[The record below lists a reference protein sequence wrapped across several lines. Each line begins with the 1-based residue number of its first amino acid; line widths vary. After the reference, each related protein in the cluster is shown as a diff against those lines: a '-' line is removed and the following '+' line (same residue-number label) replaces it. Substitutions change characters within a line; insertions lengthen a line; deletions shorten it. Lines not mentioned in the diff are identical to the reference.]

1 MKSHRSKARKRPLDE
16 LIFSALSQLQVLRYN
31 PRSIRRYQT
40 VWRKLIIYAQQ
51 RDYKGPL
58 REQLIDDFLDHHNI
72 DPRLPVGTNKGWKLH
87 AEYAMKILWHYSRF
101 GYFERCKQEA
111 SHLKIPAAM
120 RKSFQEYKTYCEV
133 ERRLKPVT
141 VEQYMR
147 QILLF
152 LDFLSKRDIEH
163 FNEIRPED
171 LSDFVYSLSRYRRKT
186 ISTVVSDVRGYL
198 LFLFYKGKSSRD
210 LSVCLPGV
218 YQPEKDSIPSVWEK
232 ELLAQ
237 LLEKIDRRS
246 PRGKRDYALILLAAR
261 LGLRSMDIKALTLDQ
276 IDWDAETITIIQSKS
291 GMRQQLPLTDEIGTA
306 LIDYLQH
313 VRPESRYREVFLK
326 LRGPCKPFSDENHL
340 HAIVRYW
347 RSVAG
352 IRFRSPQKHGLHSL
366 RHTLATHL
374 LEEDVPFSLI
384 ADILGHAS
392 MNTTMI
398 YAKASVESLREVALP
413 LPEVED
419 VQCA

>member
-1 MKSHRSKARKRPLDE
+1 
-16 LIFSALSQLQVLRYN
+16 
-31 PRSIRRYQT
+31 
-40 VWRKLIIYAQQ
+40 
-51 RDYKGPL
+51 
-58 REQLIDDFLDHHNI
+58 
-72 DPRLPVGTNKGWKLH
+72 
-87 AEYAMKILWHYSRF
+87 
-101 GYFERCKQEA
+101 
-111 SHLKIPAAM
+111 
-120 RKSFQEYKTYCEV
+120 
-133 ERRLKPVT
+133 
-141 VEQYMR
+141 
-147 QILLF
+147 
-152 LDFLSKRDIEH
+152 
-163 FNEIRPED
+163 
-171 LSDFVYSLSRYRRKT
+171 
-186 ISTVVSDVRGYL
+186 
-198 LFLFYKGKSSRD
+198 
-210 LSVCLPGV
+210 
-218 YQPEKDSIPSVWEK
+218 
-232 ELLAQ
+232 
-237 LLEKIDRRS
+237 
-246 PRGKRDYALILLAAR
+246 
-261 LGLRSMDIKALTLDQ
+261 MDIKTLTLDQ
-276 IDWDAETITIIQSKS
+276 IDWGAETITINQSKS

-306 LIDYLQH
+306 LIDYLKH

-419 VQCA
+419 V